1 MKPQERNQSEGKWHV
16 RRTIYST
23 PPPAPER
30 ENMTKGNEAST
41 RKAGG
46 KNRVKKVCE
55 QTGNERRDNTG
66 VEEMENVNTRD

>member
-1 MKPQERNQSEGKWHV
+1 MQGAQY
-16 RRTIYST
+16 IT
-23 PPPAPER
+23 PPSTHRGR

-41 RKAGG
+41 RKPGR